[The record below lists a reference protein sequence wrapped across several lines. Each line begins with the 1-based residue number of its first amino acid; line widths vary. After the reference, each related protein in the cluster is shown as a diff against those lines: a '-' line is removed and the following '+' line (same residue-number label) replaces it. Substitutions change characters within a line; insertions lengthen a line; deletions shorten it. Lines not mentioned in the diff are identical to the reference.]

1 MMRLPLTAIAVGL
14 ALLVAAPPAN
24 AASIASCRSD
34 QEILPD
40 GTVTTRIQ
48 AEANRY
54 KLLLRQQG
62 YNVDYVEDWGGC
74 VKAVIDNP
82 DGTSHILFFDP
93 DTLEPLST
101 K

>member
-1 MMRLPLTAIAVGL
+1 MRIPLTALAVGL
-14 ALLVAAPPAN
+14 ALLVSALPAN
-24 AASIASCRSD
+24 AASIASCRSE

-48 AEANRY
+48 AEASQLR
-54 KLLLRQQG
+54 LLLRQQG
-62 YNVDYVEDWGGC
+62 YNVDYIEDWGGC